1 MRLRTRVC
9 SFVWFTFP
17 SLSSDLQVRFKWSEC
32 FPCLLLGEWGKYLLC
47 CFVSISCLSLSVVY
61 LWACAFFVL
70 RQVTGLSSALVS
82 RDSFS
87 LVVKHMLQEVWMVK
101 YKWTCIGLRTGKAIV
116 QDYNNISSFDSR
128 GLAASLC
135 PTMKSFFC
143 SVS

>member
-1 MRLRTRVC
+1 
-9 SFVWFTFP
+9 
-17 SLSSDLQVRFKWSEC
+17 
-32 FPCLLLGEWGKYLLC
+32 
-47 CFVSISCLSLSVVY
+47 
-61 LWACAFFVL
+61 
-70 RQVTGLSSALVS
+70 
-82 RDSFS
+82 
-87 LVVKHMLQEVWMVK
+87 MVK